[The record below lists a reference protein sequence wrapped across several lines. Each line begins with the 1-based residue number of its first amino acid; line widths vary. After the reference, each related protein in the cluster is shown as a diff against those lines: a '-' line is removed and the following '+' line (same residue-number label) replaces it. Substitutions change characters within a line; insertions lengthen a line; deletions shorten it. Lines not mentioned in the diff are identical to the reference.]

1 MWMIGLIIKREKHFF
16 YIKIMREIGK
26 RKSMK
31 VGRYDERVYG
41 LAGGLKEMDKVWIE
55 SLHDIYHNIL
65 SEVFYTELR
74 SNI

>member
-1 MWMIGLIIKREKHFF
+1 MIGLIIKREKHFF

-41 LAGGLKEMDKVWIE
+41 LAGGLKEMDKV
-55 SLHDIYHNIL
+55 
-65 SEVFYTELR
+65 
-74 SNI
+74 